1 MFETA
6 RSVRSGE
13 SNIVISKDTSG
24 VYAIAP
30 TPFLPNGG
38 LDVESLPRMT
48 EFYLD
53 RKVDGITILGILG
66 EAPKLEQEESV
77 AVVRGVVGAAAG
89 LPIVVGVSATGFA
102 PMRRL
107 AQESM
112 ALGAAGV
119 MVTPPSSARTDD
131 QIAGYMRQAI
141 AEIGTDVPVVLQDHP
156 TVTNVIMSPAVI
168 KRIIMENP
176 SIVML
181 KHEDWPG
188 LEKITALRNWQAKGE
203 LRPISI
209 LCGNGGL
216 FLDCEMGRGADGAMT
231 GYAFPELLTRL
242 VALSAKDREA
252 AQDLFDLHLP
262 LMRYEHQSGIG
273 LTVRKYILAR
283 RGAIAHPHLRSPGAV
298 LSAQAKAEVDFL
310 LRRLVERDPAC
321 AERLLDIAA

>member
-1 MFETA
+1 M
-6 RSVRSGE
+6 
-13 SNIVISKDTSG
+13 ISKDTRG

-30 TPFLPNGG
+30 TPFLPDGA
-38 LDVESLPRMT
+38 LDIPSIKRMT

-53 RKVDGITILGILG
+53 RKVDGLTILGILG
-66 EAPKLEQEESV
+66 EAPKLEQEESTT
-77 AVVRGVVGAAAG
+77 VVREVLAASAG
-89 LPIVVGVSATGFA
+89 MPIVVGVSATGFA

-107 AQESM
+107 AQDSM
-112 ALGAAGV
+112 ALGAVGV

-131 QIAGYMRQAI
+131 QIAGYIRQAI
-141 AEIGTDVPVVLQDHP
+141 EQIGTDVPVVLQDHP

-168 KRIIMENP
+168 RRIVTENP

-188 LEKITALRNWQAKGE
+188 LEKITALRSWQEKGE
-203 LRPISI
+203 MRPISI

-262 LMRYEHQSGIG
+262 LLRYEHQSGVG
-273 LTVRKYILAR
+273 LTVRKYVLAR
-283 RGAIAHPHLRSPGAV
+283 RGAIAHPNLRAPGPKLSP
-298 LSAQAKAEVDFL
+298 QAKAEVDFL
-310 LRRLVERDPAC
+310 LRRLIERDPAC
-321 AERLLDIAA
+321 ADRLLDLVA